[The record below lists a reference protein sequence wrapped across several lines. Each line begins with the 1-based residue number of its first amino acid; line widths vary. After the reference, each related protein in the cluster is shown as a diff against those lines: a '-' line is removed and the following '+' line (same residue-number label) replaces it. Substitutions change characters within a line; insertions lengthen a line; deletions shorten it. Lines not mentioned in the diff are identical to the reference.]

1 MRRVDQKAAGFA
13 DRIAGKQEP
22 PNARWARD
30 PIHEWVADL
39 MSARAM
45 ATITA
50 SVEANIRGAQQ
61 GRKSHEAL
69 DLTGGE

>member
-1 MRRVDQKAAGFA
+1 
-13 DRIAGKQEP
+13 
-22 PNARWARD
+22 
-30 PIHEWVADL
+30 

-50 SVEANIRGAQQ
+50 SVEANIRRAQQ

-69 DLTGGE
+69 DLTGGEADGFKLSKKERQLIKQERERDAGGG